1 MASRDP
7 KIRLKSVDFP
17 TFGRPTIAT
26 MCNDI
31 GYTVR
36 KVLVGILTEK
46 ERRYLVFLVGA
57 GRFFQRNPFGRTPDL
72 GAVGAT
78 R

>member
-1 MASRDP
+1 
-7 KIRLKSVDFP
+7 
-17 TFGRPTIAT
+17 

-57 GRFFQRNPFGRTPDL
+57 GEIFRRNSFVITPDL
-72 GAVGAT
+72 SVLN
-78 R
+78 